1 MERGIYKI
9 TNSESKI
16 YIGLSNNI
24 KLRWSS
30 YKNMSSING
39 NSLLKESLRKLSY
52 NNHIFEIVE
61 LIEYNPLLT
70 EKENGKIL
78 RERERYWIKF
88 YKSDIEGLNRNK
100 GGCGPGKHTPESK
113 SKISQANTG
122 KTRSLDFGEKRSKL
136 FYTEEWR
143 EKISKPKPGVSKAHK
158 GRVSPNKGK
167 VMGNEQKCKISQS
180 LKGRP
185 KPLNFRDDASKS
197 VIQYDLD
204 NNFIKEYSSITSAS
218 TQTNTPF
225 AGVSQCCNGKRKF
238 SNNFVWKFK
247 I

>member
-9 TNSESKI
+9 TNSEGKI

-52 NNHIFEIVE
+52 NNHVFEIVE

-100 GGCGPGKHTPESK
+100 GGCGPGKHTLESK
-113 SKISQANTG
+113 SKISQANKG

-143 EKISKPKPGVSKAHK
+143 KKISKPKPGVSKAHK

-167 VMGNEQKCKISQS
+167 VMDNEQKYKISQS
-180 LKGRP
+180 LRGRP
-185 KPLNFRDDASKS
+185 KPLNFRDDATKS
-197 VIQYDLD
+197 VVQYDLD
-204 NNFIKEYSSITSAS
+204 NNFIKEYHSITSAS

-225 AGVSQCCNGKRKF
+225 AGISQCCNGKRKF
-238 SNNFVWKFK
+238 SNNFIWRFK
-247 I
+247 N

>member
-9 TNSESKI
+9 TNSEDKI

-52 NNHIFEIVE
+52 NNHVFEIVE

-136 FYTEEWR
+136 FYTEEWKK
-143 EKISKPKPGVSKAHK
+143 KISESNK
-158 GRVSPNKGK
+158 GRISPNKGK
-167 VMGNEQKCKISQS
+167 IGYNRGKVMDEEQKHKISQS

-185 KPLNFRDDASKS
+185 KPLNFKDNVAKP
-197 VIQYDLD
+197 VLQYDLD
-204 NNFIKEYSSITSAS
+204 GNFIKEWSSITTAS
-218 TQTNTPF
+218 TQTKTPY
-225 AGVSQCCNGKRKF
+225 AGVSLCCNGKRKF

>member
-9 TNSESKI
+9 TSSEGKI

-39 NSLLKESLRKLSY
+39 NSLLKESLKKLSY
-52 NNHIFEIVE
+52 NNHVFEIVE

-113 SKISQANTG
+113 SKISQANKG

-167 VMGNEQKCKISQS
+167 VMNNEQKYKISQS
-180 LKGRP
+180 LKGIP
-185 KPLNFRDDASKS
+185 KPLNFRDDAAKS

-204 NNFIKEYSSITSAS
+204 NNFIKEYPSITSAS

-247 I
+247 T

>member
-9 TNSESKI
+9 INPEDKI
-16 YIGLSNNI
+16 YVGLSNNI

-39 NSLLKESLRKLSY
+39 NSLLKESLRGSSY
-52 NNHIFEIVE
+52 NNHVFEIIE

-88 YKSDIEGLNRNK
+88 YKSDTEGLNRNK
-100 GGCGPGKHTPESK
+100 GGCGPGKHTFESK
-113 SKISQANTG
+113 SKISQANKG
-122 KTRSLDFGEKRSKL
+122 KTRSPDFGEKRSKL

-143 EKISKPKPGVSKAHK
+143 KNISKPKPGVSKAHK
-158 GRVSPNKGK
+158 GRVSPNRGK
-167 VMGNEQKCKISQS
+167 IMDEEQKHKISQS

-185 KPLNFRDDASKS
+185 KPLNFKDDVAKP
-197 VIQYDLD
+197 VLQYDLD
-204 NNFIKEYSSITSAS
+204 GNFIKEWSSITTAS
-218 TQTNTPF
+218 TQTKTPY
-225 AGVSQCCNGKRKF
+225 AGVSLCCNGKRKF